1 MAAKTTCPGPLL
13 LNFGSL
19 AKDIMSTQK
28 QVTEIPAEKQEQW
41 KQLDFQLCALLWQSV
56 EPNILVTLRS
66 FKTCYSFWKKAQKI
80 YANDIQRLYDAVD
93 KLTSLKQTDHDM
105 TSFVAQFKSAVEEL
119 RMFQDVE

>member
-41 KQLDFQLCALLWQSV
+41 KQLDFQLCALQWQSV
-56 EPNILVTLRS
+56 KPNILVTLRY

-80 YANDIQRLYDAVD
+80 YTNDIQRLYEAAT
-93 KLTSLKQTDHDM
+93 KLSSSKQIDHDM
-105 TSFVAQFKSAVEEL
+105 TSFVAQIQFVVE
-119 RMFQDVE
+119 